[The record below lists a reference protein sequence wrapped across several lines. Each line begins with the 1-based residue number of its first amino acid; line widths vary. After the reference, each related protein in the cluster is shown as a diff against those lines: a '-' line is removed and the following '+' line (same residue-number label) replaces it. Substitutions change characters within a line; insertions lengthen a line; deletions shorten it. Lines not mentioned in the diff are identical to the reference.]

1 MTASAPAS
9 RAMKT
14 LSRMVERR
22 QVPPLRL
29 DAVEVVALDDGLHAG
44 DDRILDARVVEVGVA
59 ERRGDVVVRPFD
71 VALFEEVR
79 GQREQRLVLLDRQP
93 RVGQGR
99 QLQEAVLP
107 LPVAG
112 FAVEFGQA
120 HRRHGV
126 AVRVGRLSAVDFR
139 EDPFGLLQSPVGLQ
153 LEGFLLEVHFG
164 VFGQQRHDRVAQRP
178 DLGGVIRAERLVAG
192 VARQVFVV
200 ADAGPAVGELLVRG
214 QRPEVDGAEQVGSL
228 HEQPREGIDEG
239 QPQAA
244 FGPQPLVA
252 QRFGDAEVV
261 VDVTRGR
268 VADERG
274 VVVDDLVVDPVAVPE
289 RLLRVPPL
297 FQLAEQ
303 LLLAGRAET
312 PFRDGAVERP
322 EQ

>member
-1 MTASAPAS
+1 MSPCSKRFVASVSSASFSLTASRVSVRAAS
-9 RAMKT
+9 FR
-14 LSRMVERR
+14 
-22 QVPPLRL
+22 
-29 DAVEVVALDDGLHAG
+29 
-44 DDRILDARVVEVGVA
+44 
-59 ERRGDVVVRPFD
+59 
-71 VALFEEVR
+71 
-79 GQREQRLVLLDRQP
+79 
-93 RVGQGR
+93 
-99 QLQEAVLP
+99 EAVLP

-153 LEGFLLEVHFG
+153 LEGFLLEIHFG

-289 RLLRVPPL
+289 RLAARPAAVSARGAAPPCGPCGDSVPRWR
-297 FQLAEQ
+297 
-303 LLLAGRAET
+303 GRAS
-312 PFRDGAVERP
+312 GAANPVRSRRGP
-322 EQ
+322 PGSATAAR

>member
-1 MTASAPAS
+1 MYFSLTTFASLRLRFSSESWPVHLLKVAPCPRDHAHLDS
-9 RAMKT
+9 DDGERSGQQGDEDAQQNGRAA
-14 LSRMVERR
+14 

-126 AVRVGRLSAVDFR
+126 AVRVGSLSAVDFR

-164 VFGQQRHDRVAQRP
+164 VFGQQRHDRVAQRR
-178 DLGGVIRAERLVAG
+178 IW
-192 VARQVFVV
+192 
-200 ADAGPAVGELLVRG
+200 
-214 QRPEVDGAEQVGSL
+214 
-228 HEQPREGIDEG
+228 
-239 QPQAA
+239 AA
-244 FGPQPLVA
+244 
-252 QRFGDAEVV
+252 
-261 VDVTRGR
+261 
-268 VADERG
+268 
-274 VVVDDLVVDPVAVPE
+274 
-289 RLLRVPPL
+289 
-297 FQLAEQ
+297 
-303 LLLAGRAET
+303 
-312 PFRDGAVERP
+312 
-322 EQ
+322 